1 VNFLCGELAADIAYN
16 LYLAIPLIMWHET
29 AFHSP
34 QNEWS
39 LAACCE
45 LLNCEIGSHLAVT
58 VQSSKD
64 SKLITRCR
72 QCRLVVVTS

>member
-1 VNFLCGELAADIAYN
+1 
-16 LYLAIPLIMWHET
+16 MWHET
-29 AFHSP
+29 AVHSP

-45 LLNCEIGSHLAVT
+45 LRNCEIGSHLAVT